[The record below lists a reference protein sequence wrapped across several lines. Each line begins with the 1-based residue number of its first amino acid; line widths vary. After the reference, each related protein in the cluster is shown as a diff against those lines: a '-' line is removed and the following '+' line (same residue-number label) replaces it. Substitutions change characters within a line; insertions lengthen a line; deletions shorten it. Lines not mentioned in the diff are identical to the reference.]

1 MLSNPLKDRIHRGE
15 AVFGTILPLPS
26 PEAAEIAGL
35 SGYDFL
41 LLDTAH
47 GPVTP
52 EILGAMVRACRAVGV
67 VPLARVR
74 EHHPKTILSA
84 LDVGCL
90 GVMVPQVDSTEQ
102 AQALVAATKYAPAG
116 TRSLAGATAA
126 ADWGR
131 VAVRDHVNA
140 SNAAIMNLL
149 QIETRTGLDAVESI
163 ARVPGVDVLF
173 IGPGDLSQGLGHPG
187 AAAHPDV
194 QAAINRIIRAGRAAG
209 VPVGILALTPED
221 VKTYHALGATV
232 FMDSLPR
239 LLLRACEHQVKKLR
253 EAAHAAQPAT
263 PPGAR

>member
-1 MLSNPLKDRIHRGE
+1 MLANPLKDKIHRRE

-26 PEAAEIAGL
+26 PEVAEIAGL
-35 SGYDFL
+35 SGYDCL
-41 LLDTAH
+41 LLDTEH

-52 EILGAMVRACRAVGV
+52 DILGAMVRACRAVGV

-90 GVMVPQVDSTEQ
+90 GVMVPQVETPEQ

-116 TRSLAGATAA
+116 IRSLAGATAA
-126 ADWGR
+126 AEWGR
-131 VAVRDHVNA
+131 VPVRDHVNA
-140 SNAAIMNLL
+140 SNAGIINLL

-187 AAAHPDV
+187 AATHPDV
-194 QAAINRIIRAGRAAG
+194 QAAISRIIRAGQAAG
-209 VPVGILALTPED
+209 VPVGILALTPDD
-221 VKTYHALGATV
+221 VKTYHALGANV
-232 FMDSLPR
+232 FLDSLPR
-239 LLLRACEHQVKKLR
+239 TLLWACQDQVKKLR
-253 EAAHAAQPAT
+253 DAAHAAEPAK
-263 PPGAR
+263 PPRAR